1 MSRRIRACRSLII
14 PSVFSVGIAAC
25 SENEAADD
33 VRESEFPD
41 WPSYGHDANN
51 SRYDAAENEIS
62 VDTVSKLVPK
72 WSYDAV
78 AVTSTPVLYRGK
90 LYFGDWNSEVHAVD
104 PRTGEEQWRIDL
116 ADETIPNQ
124 INHTPLVTE
133 DTLYVGA
140 HGAKFFAIDRST
152 GEKRWEQTLD
162 DQLFLMLWSSPV
174 KIGELIVLGIGSY
187 QAFIPADPPF
197 RGKVIAIDAATGE
210 RRWALPLTD
219 GSGVS
224 VWSSAAVDPG
234 RKLLFIGT
242 GQEYADGPD
251 SPYSDS
257 LIAIN
262 YETGKLAWANQFTA
276 GDRFQVGKADGP
288 DRDVGA
294 SPNLFEVDGRA
305 LVGVGD
311 KGGKYY
317 AVDRDTGM
325 EVWRTNL
332 TPGGPNGGVMAS
344 TVYANGKIYI
354 VSNSR
359 GGIAGVGGGPGAAV
373 VFALDAATG
382 AIDWQVSVQPGT
394 FGALAAANGVLLVP
408 TLAGELRAFDL
419 RDGFQLWSYH
429 LGQSMGGGVS
439 ISGGMV
445 FAGHGWTW
453 IPDGPVSG
461 GLVAFGL
468 P

>member
-1 MSRRIRACRSLII
+1 MLQRIRACRSLIA
-14 PSVFSVGIAAC
+14 PFLFSVGVAAC

-33 VRESEFPD
+33 REPEFPD
-41 WPSYGHDANN
+41 WPSYGRDANN
-51 SRYDAAENEIS
+51 SRYDAAEKKIS

-78 AVTSTPVLYRGK
+78 AVTGTPALYGGM

-104 PRTGEEQWRIDL
+104 PRSGEEKWSIDL
-116 ADETIPNQ
+116 ADDTIPNQ
-124 INHTPLVTE
+124 INHTPFVTE
-133 DTLYVGA
+133 DTVYVGA
-140 HGAKFFAIDRST
+140 HGAKFFAIDRLT

-162 DQLFLMLWSSPV
+162 DQVFLMLWSSPV
-174 KIGELIVLGIGSY
+174 KIGDLIVLGIGSY
-187 QAFIPADPPF
+187 QVFIPAEPPF
-197 RGKVIAIDAATGE
+197 RGKVIAIDARTGDQ
-210 RRWALPLTD
+210 RWALPLTE

-224 VWSSAAVDPG
+224 VWSSAAVDTG

-242 GQEYADGPD
+242 GQEYAGGPD

-276 GDRFQVGKADGP
+276 GDRFQSGKAYGLDH
-288 DRDVGA
+288 DVGA
-294 SPNLFEVDGRA
+294 SPNLFEADGRA

-311 KGGKYY
+311 KSGKYY
-317 AVDRDTGM
+317 AVDRDTGL
-325 EVWRTNL
+325 EAWRTDL

-344 TVYANGKIYI
+344 TVYANGKIYV
-354 VSNSR
+354 VSNS
-359 GGIAGVGGGPGAAV
+359 GGGTAGVGGGPGAAV
-373 VFALDAATG
+373 VFALDTTTG
-382 AIDWQVSVQPGT
+382 AIDWQVPVQPGT
-394 FGALAAANGVLLVP
+394 FGALAAANGVLFVP
-408 TLAGELRAFDL
+408 TLAGQLRAFDV
-419 RDGFQLWSYH
+419 RNGGQLWSYD

-445 FAGHGWTW
+445 FAGHGWAW
-453 IPDGPVSG
+453 IPNGVVAG